1 VALPFREENTM
12 GYGTTNLAEAQLRYL
27 AEAVETATP
36 AARLGML
43 WDRLQFDLHQADDA
57 FGAGDLFTIN
67 EHLVNAQQIV
77 MALADTLRTDTWAA
91 APRLASLYGFLHQE
105 LLQTNMTK
113 DRERLASVVGMVGQ
127 LADAWRAAIVSASRT
142 DVMVHGVA

>member
-1 VALPFREENTM
+1 M

-57 FGAGDLFTIN
+57 FGTGNLFSIN

-91 APRLASLYGFLHQE
+91 APRLASLYGFIHQE
-105 LLQTNMTK
+105 LVQVNMTK
-113 DRERLASVVGMVGQ
+113 DRERLTPVVGMVGE
-127 LADAWRAAIVSASRT
+127 LADAWRAAIVSEGSSR
-142 DVMVHGVA
+142 VVVHGVA